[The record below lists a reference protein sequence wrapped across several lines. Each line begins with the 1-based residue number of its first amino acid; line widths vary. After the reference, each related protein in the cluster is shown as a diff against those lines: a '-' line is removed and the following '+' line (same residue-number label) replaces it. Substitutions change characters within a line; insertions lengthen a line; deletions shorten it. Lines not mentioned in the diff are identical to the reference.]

1 MKLHAAIYLN
11 QRGDRKVKKASSS
24 KKMATKK
31 FLTAAEDKKQ
41 DKKMIKKEVNKAM
54 KKNK

>member
-1 MKLHAAIYLN
+1 M
-11 QRGDRKVKKASSS
+11 KKASSS